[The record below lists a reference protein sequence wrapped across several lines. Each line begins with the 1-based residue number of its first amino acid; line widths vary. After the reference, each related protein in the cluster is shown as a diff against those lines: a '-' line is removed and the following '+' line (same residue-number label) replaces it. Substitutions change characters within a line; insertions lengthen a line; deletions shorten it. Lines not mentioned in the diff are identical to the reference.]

1 MMILNNVD
9 NKPHTLWLTCRNCIQ
24 RRRKI
29 WGFVHLLFSPTYV
42 VHEAN
47 VVKTDYA
54 PLKPHATFSIS
65 HVFRLKSLDYPFF
78 WRYVLFLNYFYY
90 LKLKLET

>member
-24 RRRKI
+24 CRRKI
-29 WGFVHLLFSPTYV
+29 KLLSPTYV

-65 HVFRLKSLDYPFF
+65 YVFRLKSLDYPFF
-78 WRYVLFLNYFYY
+78 
-90 LKLKLET
+90 